1 MTLSVVLIDLNGS
14 GSRPMEDTMT
24 AHAAV
29 PLDTA
34 PLTGERADLLDTLT
48 FARTFLRGTTD
59 GISDGQA
66 RERTTVSGLTLG
78 GLIKH
83 VTDTEL
89 QWRRFIVE
97 GPSAMLRDDRDW
109 TAWTEQDWADREAS
123 FVLLPQETLVDALQ
137 TYAEVAAE
145 TDALLASAD
154 LDAAQPLPDAPW
166 FEPGAFRTARNVLLH
181 VISETSQHAGHA
193 DIIREAL
200 DGKKSMA

>member
-1 MTLSVVLIDLNGS
+1 
-14 GSRPMEDTMT
+14 MT
-24 AHAAV
+24 ADAAA
-29 PLDTA
+29 PDATA

-59 GISDGQA
+59 GIADEQA
-66 RERTTVSGLTLG
+66 RERTTVSELTLG

-97 GPSAMLRDDRDW
+97 GPAVMLRDGRDW
-109 TAWTEQDWADREAS
+109 SAWTEQDWADREAS
-123 FVLLPQETLVDALQ
+123 FVLLTQETLAEVLQ
-137 TYAEVAAE
+137 TYADVAAQ
-145 TDALLASAD
+145 TDALVATVD
-154 LDAAQPLPDAPW
+154 LDAAQPLPDSPW
-166 FEPGAFRTARNVLLH
+166 FESGAVRTARNVLLH

-200 DGKKSMA
+200 DGKKSMG

>member
-1 MTLSVVLIDLNGS
+1 MSADAT
-14 GSRPMEDTMT
+14 T
-24 AHAAV
+24 
-29 PLDTA
+29 
-34 PLTGERADLLDTLT
+34 PLTGERADLLATLA

-59 GISDGQA
+59 GITDDQA

-97 GPSAMLRDDRDW
+97 GPPAMLRDGRDW

-123 FVLLPQETLVDALQ
+123 FVLLPEETLAAVLQ
-137 TYAEVAAE
+137 AYADVAGE
-145 TDALLASAD
+145 TDALVATTD

-166 FEPGAFRTARNVLLH
+166 FESGAVRTARNVMMH

-200 DGKKSMA
+200 DGKKSMG